1 MKLIIAIIQPYR
13 LDAVRREL
21 NAVEVFRLTVSNCHG
36 YGRQKGEVEY
46 FRAQPYTS
54 TLLPKT
60 ELKIAVNE
68 AFVEPTINAI
78 IKGARS
84 GESGQIGDGKIFVL
98 DLPECIRISDGQ
110 RGGEAI

>member
-1 MKLIIAIIQPYR
+1 MKLIIAIIQPYK
-13 LDAVRREL
+13 LDSVRREL
-21 NAVEVFRLTVSNCHG
+21 NAVEVYRLSVSNIHG

-68 AFVEPTINAI
+68 EFVEPTINAI
-78 IKGARS
+78 IKGARTD
-84 GESGQIGDGKIFVL
+84 SGQIGDGKIFVL
-98 DLPECIRISDGQ
+98 DLLECVRISDGT
-110 RGGEAI
+110 RGPEAI